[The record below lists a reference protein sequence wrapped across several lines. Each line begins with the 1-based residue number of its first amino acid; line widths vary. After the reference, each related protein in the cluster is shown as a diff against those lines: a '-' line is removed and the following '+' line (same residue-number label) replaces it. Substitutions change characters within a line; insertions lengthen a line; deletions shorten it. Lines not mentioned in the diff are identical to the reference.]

1 MPGVAPAHTAW
12 KSSVWNSGW
21 ATCISVPTLGA
32 RELRSKWPQ
41 GYSNKHGGSVMG
53 RGRTRL
59 GGGALAAG
67 ALVAMATMI
76 ITRRVE

>member
-53 RGRTRL
+53 GGRTRL
-59 GGGALAAG
+59 GGALASG
-67 ALVAMATMI
+67 ALVAKATMI